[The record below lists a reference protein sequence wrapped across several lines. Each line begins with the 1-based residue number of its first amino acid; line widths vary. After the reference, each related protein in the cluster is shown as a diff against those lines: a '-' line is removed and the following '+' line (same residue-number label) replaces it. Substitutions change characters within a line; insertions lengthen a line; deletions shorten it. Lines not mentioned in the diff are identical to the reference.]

1 MAVSPSW
8 RGINKLKLFINNNIE
23 WSDPDPVKR
32 RSNVAQKTSH
42 HTGGKQSLYQVA
54 LEQLDHV
61 ARFIDLDEGVHEIL
75 KYPKRELTVNFPVR
89 MDDGSYRVFSGY
101 RVQHNLA
108 RGPAKGGIRYHPSVS
123 LDEVRALAMLM
134 TWKCAVVNLP
144 YGGAKGGVS
153 CDPKELSPHELER
166 LTRRYTTE
174 ISIIIGPNCDI
185 PAPDVYT
192 NPQVMSWIMD
202 TYSMHV
208 GHSVPAV
215 VTGKPVSIG
224 GSKGR
229 LEATGRG
236 CMVVTLEA
244 LKHLGIV
251 PDEATV
257 AIQGCGNVGVAIAR
271 LLHEAGCKVIAIS
284 DSQGGIYNPKGLD
297 VPVVLKHKSEMG
309 GIVDM
314 KDVDVISN
322 AELLEL
328 NCTVL
333 VPAAMENQI
342 TEQNAPRI
350 KARIITEGANGPTT
364 NAADR
369 ILYDQGVFLVPDI
382 LANAGGVTVSYFE
395 WVQDLQ
401 AFFWKENE
409 VNDRLK
415 EIMVSTFEGVLTTA
429 QKHNT
434 DMRTAAYIQAIS
446 RVASATLQRG
456 IYP

>member
-1 MAVSPSW
+1 MT
-8 RGINKLKLFINNNIE
+8 
-23 WSDPDPVKR
+23 
-32 RSNVAQKTSH
+32 QKTSH
-42 HTGGKQSLYQVA
+42 QTGSKQSIYQVA

-61 ARFIDLDEGVHEIL
+61 ARFINLDEGVHEIL

-153 CDPKELSPHELER
+153 CNPKELSPHELER

-236 CMVVTLEA
+236 CTVVTLEA

-251 PDEATV
+251 SDEATV

-297 VPVVLKHKSEMG
+297 VPAVLKHKSETG

-314 KDVDVISN
+314 NDVDVISN

-328 NCTVL
+328 NCTAL

-369 ILYDQGVFLVPDI
+369 ILYDRGVFLVPDI

-415 EIMVSTFEGVLTTA
+415 EIMVSTFEEVLTTA